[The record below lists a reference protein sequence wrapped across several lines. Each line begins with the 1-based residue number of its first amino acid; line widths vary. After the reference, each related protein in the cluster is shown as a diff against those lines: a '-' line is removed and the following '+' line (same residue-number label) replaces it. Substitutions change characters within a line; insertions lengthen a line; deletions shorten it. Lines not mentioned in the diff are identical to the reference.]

1 MSRGTALYFRLFK
14 LLNASANGIRLAW
27 IENEMDLILRR
38 SLQCSPGEP
47 EAPGLVY
54 AFVPA
59 HGASKAGA
67 VSRELSRTLSE
78 GLELSVLLADFYAR
92 GFPLWGTTEAPQRLD
107 GRTWGAFVTPGEAF
121 DTLEARE
128 AHPREIRRLL
138 DHARRLYNITCA
150 DLTEA
155 KEVVSLEVLRQAD
168 AIFIVSSTDAASLE
182 LVRYRVAWLRS
193 IDLEKRSGLLLNR
206 VAGGVSV
213 TDAEERTGLPV
224 CSVVDT
230 NAELRRLAAWL
241 GASHHRECVTA
252 EAC

>member
-1 MSRGTALYFRLFK
+1 LR
-14 LLNASANGIRLAW
+14 LLNVLKGPAIGNQLAW
-27 IENEMDLILRR
+27 KESEMDLILRR
-38 SLQCSPGEP
+38 SLQGSPGVT
-47 EAPGLVY
+47 EASGLVY

-59 HGASKAGA
+59 HGASKAGT

-78 GLELSVLLADFYAR
+78 GLGLSVLLADFYAR

-138 DHARRLYNITCA
+138 DHARCLYNVTCA
-150 DLTEA
+150 DLTES

-168 AIFIVSSTDAASLE
+168 AIFIVSSSDAASLDIA
-182 LVRYRVAWLRS
+182 RYRAAWLRS
-193 IDLEKRSGLLLNR
+193 IGLEGHSGMLLQR
-206 VAGGVSV
+206 AAGGFSV
-213 TDAEERTGLPV
+213 PEAEERTGLPV

-230 NAELRRLAAWL
+230 GADVGRLAAWL
-241 GASHHRECVTA
+241 GAAQRPECVTA
-252 EAC
+252 RAC